1 MHNLQFI
8 DLCIML
14 GCDYTNSIKGVGPK
28 RAIEL
33 IKNHRSLEKII
44 ENIDTKKYPIP
55 EDWNYKD
62 ARLLFQEP
70 EVSNADD
77 IQVFLP
83 NSFSLRK
90 SRILNILLSCKL
102 KWSEP
107 DEEGLVK
114 FLCGDKQFNEER
126 VRNGA
131 KKLHKA
137 RNTSTQGRLDSF
149 FKVLPSSTL
158 TPKRKVRHFSNT
170 KFFYII
176 LYL

>member
-55 EDWNYKD
+55 EDWNYKQ

-70 EVSNADD
+70 EVSNVDD
-77 IQVFLP
+77 IQVFFSIL
-83 NSFSLRK
+83 NNFSLHK
-90 SRILNILLSCKL
+90 SHAEYYFIFQ
-102 KWSEP
+102 
-107 DEEGLVK
+107 VK
-114 FLCGDKQFNEER
+114 M
-126 VRNGA
+126 VRT
-131 KKLHKA
+131 
-137 RNTSTQGRLDSF
+137 R
-149 FKVLPSSTL
+149 
-158 TPKRKVRHFSNT
+158 
-170 KFFYII
+170 
-176 LYL
+176 

>member
-44 ENIDTKKYPIP
+44 KNIDTKKYSIP

-77 IQVFLP
+77 IQVFLYT
-83 NSFSLRK
+83 
-90 SRILNILLSCKL
+90 
-102 KWSEP
+102 E
-107 DEEGLVK
+107 
-114 FLCGDKQFNEER
+114 
-126 VRNGA
+126 
-131 KKLHKA
+131 
-137 RNTSTQGRLDSF
+137 
-149 FKVLPSSTL
+149 
-158 TPKRKVRHFSNT
+158 
-170 KFFYII
+170 
-176 LYL
+176 

>member
-1 MHNLQFI
+1 
-8 DLCIML
+8 ML

-44 ENIDTKKYPIP
+44 ENIDAKKYSIP
-55 EDWNYKD
+55 EEWNYKE

-70 EVSNADD
+70 EISSPDD
-77 IQVFLP
+77 IQVTFFIS
-83 NSFSLRK
+83 NNFSLRE
-90 SRILNILLSCKL
+90 LHVLYILLSCKL
-102 KWSEP
+102 KWSKP

-114 FLCGDKQFNEER
+114 YLCGDKQFNEER

-131 KKLHKA
+131 KKLYKA

-149 FKVLPSSTL
+149 FKVLPNSS
-158 TPKRKVRHFSNT
+158 PKRKVRYFLSR
-170 KFFYII
+170 F
-176 LYL
+176 